1 MVSRDKLKPSLIAG
15 IMGML
20 MSAILTIVVTYVG
33 HLQPVT
39 FNENVV
45 DNLIGAVFS
54 GLFSGFLGAYFALRK
69 IK

>member
-1 MVSRDKLKPSLIAG
+1 MIAG

-20 MSAILTIVVTYVG
+20 MSAILTLVVTYVG